1 MLISFVIPCYKSEN
15 TIAGVVQTIQ
25 NTVAARNDFQA
36 EIILVNDCSPDG
48 TFKCITEL
56 TEIYDNV
63 VGIDI
68 AKNSG
73 QACAIMAGLKQTK
86 GDFVVTCD
94 DDGQTP
100 IETVFRFYDKLQE
113 GYDVVCAQYG
123 ERGKRSLFRR
133 LGSWANDSMIKFCLD
148 KPDDINTSVYFMAK
162 RFIVEEMIKYEN
174 AYPHIGGLLLR
185 TTHNI
190 GNVELTQNNRAAGKS
205 GYTLKKLMSLWV
217 NGLTTFSIK
226 PLRTAVVFGIGMALI
241 GFIAIII
248 LIIGKLTNAD
258 MALGWTSIVAT
269 NILVGGIIMIVLG
282 VIGEYIGRIY
292 LCLNQT
298 PQYVIKEVID
308 KRDSNSGETH
318 EKNSDIGSRKL
329 SAASDS

>member
-1 MLISFVIPCYKSEN
+1 MLISFVIPCYRSEN
-15 TIAGVVQTIQ
+15 TIEGVVETIRE
-25 NTVAARNDFQA
+25 TVEAREGFDY
-36 EIILVNDCSPDG
+36 EIVLVNDSSPDG
-48 TFKCITEL
+48 TFKTITKL
-56 TEIYDNV
+56 TEKYDNIIGV
-63 VGIDI
+63 DI

-86 GDFVVTCD
+86 GDIVAISD

-100 IETVFRFYDKLQE
+100 IETVFQFYDKMQE
-113 GYDVVCAQYG
+113 GGYDVVCARYG
-123 ERGKRSLFRR
+123 ERGDRSLFRK

-148 KPDDINTSVYFMAK
+148 KPDEINTSVYFLAK
-162 RFIVEEMIKYEN
+162 RFIVEEMIRYEN

-190 GNVELTQNNRAAGKS
+190 GNVDLEQKDRASGSS
-205 GYTLKKLMSLWV
+205 GYTLSKLLSLWV

-226 PLRTAVVFGIGMALI
+226 PLRAAVIFGGIMAVI
-241 GFIAIII
+241 GFIAIIV
-248 LIIGKLTNAD
+248 LVIGKLTNAD
-258 MALGWTSIVAT
+258 MALGWTSIIAT

-298 PQYVIKEVID
+298 PQYVVREVID
-308 KRDSNSGETH
+308 RRETGG
-318 EKNSDIGSRKL
+318 DR
-329 SAASDS
+329 

>member
-15 TIAGVVQTIQ
+15 TISGVVDTIQ
-25 NTVAARNDFQA
+25 KTVASREGFES

-48 TFKCITEL
+48 TFRVIKEL
-56 TEIYDNV
+56 TERYDNV

-73 QACAIMAGLKQTK
+73 QACAIMAGLKQSR
-86 GDFVVTCD
+86 GELVATCD

-100 IETVFRFYDKLQE
+100 IETVFDFYDKMQE

-123 ERGKRSLFRR
+123 DRGKRSLFRR
-133 LGSWANDSMIKFCLD
+133 LGSWANDGMIKFCLD
-148 KPDDINTSVYFMAK
+148 KPDDINTSVYFLAK
-162 RFIVEEMIKYEN
+162 RFIVDEMIRYEN

-190 GNVELTQNNRAAGKS
+190 GNVDLTQKNRTSGSS
-205 GYTLKKLMSLWV
+205 GYTLKKLLSLWV

-226 PLRTAVVFGIGMALI
+226 PLRTAVVFGGIMAVI
-241 GFIAIII
+241 GFVAIII
-248 LIIGKLTNAD
+248 LIIGKIVNAD
-258 MALGWTSIVAT
+258 MAMGWTSIIAT
-269 NILVGGIIMIVLG
+269 NILVGGIIMIILG

-298 PQYVIKEVID
+298 PQYVVRELID
-308 KRDSNSGETH
+308 KRES
-318 EKNSDIGSRKL
+318 K
-329 SAASDS
+329 